1 MRCRQRFGR
10 LFARL
15 ERITGKLSSA
25 IRAVCRVVLI
35 FAYKIFLECESKAR
49 IVHPRLF
56 WGMAGGVQSQGK
68 RLRRDHA
75 GRRMVKEG
83 FVCTICAGRGI
94 TVWACGRRFEIV

>member
-10 LFARL
+10 LFARR
-15 ERITGKLSSA
+15 ESITGKLSSA

-56 WGMAGGVQSQGK
+56 WGMAGVSRAKVNVCEGTTQ
-68 RLRRDHA
+68 A
-75 GRRMVKEG
+75 GE
-83 FVCTICAGRGI
+83 
-94 TVWACGRRFEIV
+94 W